1 VDGTSLQ
8 SPGGADVS
16 KWKHA
21 KYWVVL
27 LAVTSSALVVTVA
40 PASGGTAVAFTWG
53 SPASESWCP
62 TFHGYDG
69 CDNTQSPSEFTT
81 SFSPSQVTV
90 SSGAVNLAMNSALTT
105 SGAFNT
111 SDTPGPLE
119 VFTAPYTISTKIF
132 LPCSAGKIDN
142 WPAVWLA
149 EQGSGSQY
157 SEIDLAEGE
166 KGSLYGTI
174 WYGSPSA
181 PQRVYAKYAS
191 RGNFPCGSSG
201 AGEDNTF
208 TAHTYR
214 NSQGYLETDLSVNGT
229 EIVGASYAC
238 SAPCTG
244 VGTTLPTDP
253 LFMVYDYAGGSE
265 SGPAVGST
273 TMRVLSFSYSD
284 G

>member
-1 VDGTSLQ
+1 
-8 SPGGADVS
+8 VS
-16 KWKHA
+16 QWRRT
-21 KYWVVL
+21 KYWAVW
-27 LAVTSSALVVTVA
+27 LAVLSSAQVLAVA
-40 PASGGTAVAFTWG
+40 PAGSAAAAPFTWG

-62 TFHGYDG
+62 TFHGYQG

-81 SFSPSQVTV
+81 SFSPSQVSV
-90 SSGAVNLAMNSALTT
+90 SPGGLGLAMNAALSTSGAVNT
-105 SGAFNT
+105 SG
-111 SDTPGPLE
+111 TPGPLE
-119 VFTAPYTISTKIF
+119 VFTPPYTISTEIF
-132 LPCSAGKIDN
+132 LPCSSGKIDN
-142 WPAVWLA
+142 WPAAWLA

-174 WYGSPSA
+174 WYGSPSS

-191 RGNFPCGSSG
+191 GGNFPCGSSG
-201 AGEDNTF
+201 VGEVNTF
-208 TAHTYR
+208 TVHTYA
-214 NSQGYLETDLSVNGT
+214 NSKGYLETDLSVNGT
-229 EIVGASYAC
+229 EVVGASYAC
-238 SAPCTG
+238 SAPCTSIG
-244 VGTTLPTDP
+244 ATLPANP